1 MLDFLTRV
9 KLSFRMPCVCLC
21 AIYEGARVLYCHP
34 NSVSASACR
43 RLIATR
49 VNVTMECIR
58 VTHCYDAWGCKICLR
73 GEGEG
78 RAILYSGDCI
88 PSNHLIRAG
97 RRCTLVIHEATYA
110 SEKTR
115 MARERK
121 HSTISQAIAV
131 AEKMEARSAILTHF
145 SQRYP
150 KAIDIQQRQDID
162 IGGTTNTNAQSSIGA
177 AASHATNG
185 IPTGGY
191 VHIPRLPVC
200 TAFDGIDIDFGMLP
214 HLRLLNDHVKCELD
228 RLERIADAKRAHEH
242 DAHP

>member
-1 MLDFLTRV
+1 M
-9 KLSFRMPCVCLC
+9 
-21 AIYEGARVLYCHP
+21 YCHP

-49 VNVTMECIR
+49 VNVAMECIR

-78 RAILYSGDCI
+78 RAILYSGDCV

-97 RRCTLVIHEATYA
+97 HRCALVIHEATYA
-110 SEKTR
+110 SEKIR

-121 HSTISQAIAV
+121 HSTVSQAVAV
-131 AEKMEARSAILTHF
+131 AEKMEAHSAILTHF

-150 KAIDIQQRQDID
+150 KAIDIQQRRDMSD
-162 IGGTTNTNAQSSIGA
+162 CDATNTNARTSIGDPH
-177 AASHATNG
+177 HARRETPNG
-185 IPTGGY
+185 HH
-191 VHIPRLPVC
+191 VHVPPPRLPVC

-214 HLRLLNDHVKCELD
+214 HLRLLNDRVKCELD
-228 RLERIADAKRAHEH
+228 RLERIAEDAKRTQ
-242 DAHP
+242 DF